1 MNLIESKAVLL
12 QQGVGLSGLYK
23 HIEICGR
30 TCYKSEDKITK
41 VSSEKFIENLIK
53 REHTAMLEHG
63 TVYLKVPNKEV
74 DVNWIDKYTL
84 NPYSKINLH
93 TDNGVNNWY
102 ITTNLRV
109 IHENNWYE
117 DLKYRVN
124 PTRYHERR
132 YTFKLTTDRGVSH
145 ELVRSRTMSFAQ
157 ESTRFCNYTKD
168 KFNSELTFICPSW
181 IKLNTGKY
189 EFIVEKDN
197 SISIAGDGY
206 LKSTLGTD
214 KDIWLLH
221 SMLTSEMAYKGM
233 ILEGCTPQEA
243 RQVLPNSLKTEI
255 CITGFA
261 SDWVHFFNL
270 RLFGTT
276 GKPHPDMLRLA
287 ELMKAE
293 LEKAKIWK
301 TLFKK
306 EPKRYEN

>member
-63 TVYLKVPNKEV
+63 TVYLKVSNEEV
-74 DVNWIDKYTL
+74 DANWINKYAV
-84 NPYSKINLH
+84 NPYSKVIPH
-93 TDNGVNNWY
+93 THNGVNNWY

-181 IKLNTGKY
+181 QVMVILNP
-189 EFIVEKDN
+189 
-197 SISIAGDGY
+197 
-206 LKSTLGTD
+206 L
-214 KDIWLLH
+214 
-221 SMLTSEMAYKGM
+221 
-233 ILEGCTPQEA
+233 
-243 RQVLPNSLKTEI
+243 
-255 CITGFA
+255 
-261 SDWVHFFNL
+261 
-270 RLFGTT
+270 
-276 GKPHPDMLRLA
+276 
-287 ELMKAE
+287 
-293 LEKAKIWK
+293 
-301 TLFKK
+301 
-306 EPKRYEN
+306 